1 MGLNRKIPAFTLVEM
16 LVVLAI
22 TAIVAGLAFTIITL
36 FSRNMQ
42 HIESNFNKGTERNLF
57 RDQLMVDFN
66 RYHTIHYDPM
76 EMTLTFKNP
85 LDSIQ
90 YLWEENETLRETD
103 TLLREPMDL
112 ELFYAG
118 ERVERGAV
126 DALKVSFGDRENDYI
141 FIFRENDA
149 FGKIGADGD

>member
-1 MGLNRKIPAFTLVEM
+1 MGLKRKIPAFTLVEM

-42 HIESNFNKGTERNLF
+42 HIESNFRKGTERNLF
-57 RDQLMVDFN
+57 QDRLMVDFN
-66 RYHTIHYDPM
+66 RYLTIHYDPM
-76 EMTLTFKNP
+76 ERTLTCKNP

-90 YLWEENETLRETD
+90 YLWEEKETLRGTD
-103 TLLREPMDL
+103 TLLREPVDL

-118 ERVERGAV
+118 ERKESGSV
-126 DALKVSFGDRENDYI
+126 DAIKVTFGDKENDYI

-149 FGKIGADGD
+149 FGKIGADGN

>member
-42 HIESNFNKGTERNLF
+42 HIESNFSKGTERNLF
-57 RDQLMVDFN
+57 QDRLMVDFN
-66 RYHTIHYDPM
+66 RYSTIHYDPM
-76 EMTLTFKNP
+76 ERTLTCKNP

-90 YLWEENETLRETD
+90 YLWEENETLRGTD
-103 TLLREPMDL
+103 TLLQEPVNL

-118 ERVERGAV
+118 ERKESGSV
-126 DALKVSFGDRENDYI
+126 DAIKVTFGDKENDYI

-149 FGKIGADGD
+149 FGKIGADGN

>member
-1 MGLNRKIPAFTLVEM
+1 MGVNRKIPAFTLVEM

-22 TAIVAGLAFTIITL
+22 TAIVAGLAFTIIAL

-42 HIESNFNKGTERNLF
+42 HIESNFSKGTERNLF
-57 RDQLMVDFN
+57 QDRLMVDFN
-66 RYHTIHYDPM
+66 RYPTIHYDPM
-76 EMTLTFKNP
+76 ERTLTFKNP

-90 YLWEENETLRETD
+90 YLWEQNETLRGTD
-103 TLLREPMDL
+103 TLLREPVDL

-118 ERVERGAV
+118 ERMERGTV
-126 DALKVSFGDRENDYI
+126 DAIMVTFGETENDYI

-149 FGKIGADGD
+149 FGKIGTHGN